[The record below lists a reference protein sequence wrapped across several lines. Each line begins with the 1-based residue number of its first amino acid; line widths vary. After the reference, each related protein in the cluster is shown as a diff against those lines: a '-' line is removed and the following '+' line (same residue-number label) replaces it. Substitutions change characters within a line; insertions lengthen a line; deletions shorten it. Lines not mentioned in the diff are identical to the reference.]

1 LSLLSGPL
9 LVPLVGLAAA
19 VATLFGGALALRFR
33 SAFDLFLAFSS
44 GAVIGVALFDLLP
57 EAFDISAPGFRP
69 LKITTL
75 VATGFAL
82 YLTADRTAAI
92 LTGGSQGHRRHFGPA
107 SLTAHSLM
115 DGLGMGF
122 AFQVSPSVG
131 MIVAFAVLAHDL
143 LDGANTVTL
152 SLAGGS
158 RSSTARSWLYAD
170 AAAPILGVGMAS
182 LIAVP
187 PALLAGLLA
196 VFAGGFLYIGA
207 SELLPLSHDRRPR
220 LSTIAA
226 TLSGLA
232 FIYGVVRLASP

>member
-1 LSLLSGPL
+1 MALL
-9 LVPLVGLAAA
+9 
-19 VATLFGGALALRFR
+19 
-33 SAFDLFLAFSS
+33 
-44 GAVIGVALFDLLP
+44 DLLP
-57 EAFDISAPGFRP
+57 EALDLGAPGFRP
-69 LKITTL
+69 LTITTL
-75 VATGFAL
+75 VATGFAV
-82 YLTADRTAAI
+82 YLTADRAAGI
-92 LTGGSQGHRRHFGPA
+92 LGRGSRGHRRHFGPA

-131 MIVAFAVLAHDL
+131 VIVAFAVLAHDL

-158 RSSTARSWLYAD
+158 DSSTARAWLYAD
-170 AAAPILGVGMAS
+170 AAAPLLGVGLAS
-182 LIAVP
+182 LVAVP
-187 PALLAGLLA
+187 PAFLAGVLA

-220 LSTIAA
+220 FSTIAA

-232 FIYGVVRLASP
+232 FIYGVVRFASA